1 MTSALGAKF
10 SYTLQ
15 YPTSHQVS
23 NNWIASEII
32 IVTRVVVNF
41 NHLIYNAHNLLSAA
55 LIKDLVGSPIAEAM
69 VPKCFRIPF
78 VCDPYIP
85 RWHHAQCGSLQYMVR
100 HASTFAAEMDN

>member
-10 SYTLQ
+10 SYTFQ

-23 NNWIASEII
+23 NYWIASEII

-55 LIKDLVGSPIAEAM
+55 LIKDLVGSSIAWALP
-69 VPKCFRIPF
+69 PK
-78 VCDPYIP
+78 
-85 RWHHAQCGSLQYMVR
+85 
-100 HASTFAAEMDN
+100 